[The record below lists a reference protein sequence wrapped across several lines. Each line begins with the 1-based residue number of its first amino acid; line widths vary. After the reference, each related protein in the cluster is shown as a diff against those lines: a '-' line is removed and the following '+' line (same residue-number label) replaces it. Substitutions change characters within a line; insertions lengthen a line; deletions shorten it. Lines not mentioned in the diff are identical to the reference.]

1 MVFDVEND
9 KDINKNLRVDKTLV
23 RACIRNVQEW
33 IADEKAEVEMLSSSQ
48 G

>member
-9 KDINKNLRVDKTLV
+9 KDINKNLSVHKTPV

-33 IADEKAEVEMLSSSQ
+33 IADEKTEEEILSSSQ

>member
-9 KDINKNLRVDKTLV
+9 KDINKNLSVDKTPV

-33 IADEKAEVEMLSSSQ
+33 IADEKAEEEILSPS
-48 G
+48 